1 MSGYPESGRLL
12 LRIHIEIENLNESIM
27 KTKKWMVSACLLLM
41 QAGAWGKV
49 VLPDIVSDNM
59 VLQQQT
65 EACLW
70 GKADANAEVSVRPS
84 WNREVYKV
92 TADAEGKWVVKIQT
106 PTASYQ
112 TYTISISDGEE
123 VKLNNVLVGEVW
135 FCSGQS
141 NMEMPLRGFW
151 NCPIAGA
158 NETIATASK
167 WKGIRVAT
175 VEKNGQLQPVDACK
189 GSWKV
194 SSPENAPAFSATAFN
209 FAMMMNQ
216 VLDIPV
222 GIINC
227 SWGGSTVEGW
237 LPREIVS
244 QYPDIDLKKDIRKE
258 DGHDWWHYL
267 SPTLMYNGMLKPLQ
281 NYTIKGFLWY
291 QGESNVGK
299 HKTYGERLKTMVEL
313 WRKEWGLGE
322 LPFYYVEIAPFN
334 STETTDCALLREAQ
348 FKAQALI
355 PNSGMISTNDL
366 VEPYEMKN
374 IHPKNKTDVG
384 KRLAYMALNKTYHVP
399 GIEAYGPVYKSMEVK
414 DGAVILSFEHAGEGF
429 NRLSG
434 MEGFEVAGSDK
445 VFYPAKAE
453 VFNNLQIKVTCD
465 KVAQPV
471 AVRYCF
477 RDFQPGNVA
486 NLRELP
492 LYPFR
497 TDDWE

>member
-1 MSGYPESGRLL
+1 MS
-12 LRIHIEIENLNESIM
+12 N
-27 KTKKWMVSACLLLM
+27 
-41 QAGAWGKV
+41 
-49 VLPDIVSDNM
+49 
-59 VLQQQT
+59 
-65 EACLW
+65 
-70 GKADANAEVSVRPS
+70 
-84 WNREVYKV
+84 
-92 TADAEGKWVVKIQT
+92 
-106 PTASYQ
+106 
-112 TYTISISDGEE
+112 
-123 VKLNNVLVGEVW
+123 
-135 FCSGQS
+135 
-141 NMEMPLRGFW
+141 
-151 NCPIAGA
+151 
-158 NETIATASK
+158 
-167 WKGIRVAT
+167 
-175 VEKNGQLQPVDACK
+175 
-189 GSWKV
+189 
-194 SSPENAPAFSATAFN
+194 PENAPAFSATAFN

-216 VLDIPV
+216 VLDIPI

-227 SWGGSTVEGW
+227 SWGGSMVEGW

-244 QYPDIDLKKDIRKE
+244 QYPDIDLKRDIRKE
-258 DGHDWWHYL
+258 EGHDWWHYM

-299 HKTYGERLKTMVEL
+299 HKTYAERLKTMVEL

-334 STETTDCALLREAQ
+334 STETTASAYLREAQ
-348 FKAQALI
+348 FKAQSII

-366 VEPYEMKN
+366 VQPYEIKN
-374 IHPKNKTDVG
+374 VHPKNKTDVG
-384 KRLAYMALNKTYHVP
+384 KRLAYMALSKTYHVP

-414 DGAVILSFEHAGEGF
+414 DGAVILSFDHAEEGF

-477 RDFQPGNVA
+477 RDFQIGNVA
-486 NLRELP
+486 GLRELP

>member
-1 MSGYPESGRLL
+1 M
-12 LRIHIEIENLNESIM
+12 
-27 KTKKWMVSACLLLM
+27 KKWIVSACLLMM
-41 QAGAWGKV
+41 QAGAWGKIT
-49 VLPDIVSDNM
+49 LPDIVSDNM
-59 VLQQQT
+59 VLQQQA

-70 GKADANAEVSVRPS
+70 GKANANAEVIIRPS

-92 TADAEGKWVVKIQT
+92 TADAEGKWVAKIQT

-112 TYTISISDGEE
+112 AYTISISDGEE

-141 NMEMPLRGFW
+141 NMEMPLRGFV

-158 NETIATASK
+158 NEIIATSSK

-175 VEKNGQLQPVDACK
+175 VEKNGQVKPVDSCK

-194 SSPENAPAFSATAFN
+194 SNPENAPAFSATAFH

-216 VLDIPV
+216 VLDIPI

-227 SWGGSTVEGW
+227 SWGGSMVEGW
-237 LPREIVS
+237 LPREVVS

-299 HKTYGERLKTMVEL
+299 HKTYAERLKTMVEL

-334 STETTDCALLREAQ
+334 STETTGCAYLREAQ
-348 FKAQALI
+348 FKAQSI
-355 PNSGMISTNDL
+355 ISNSGMISTNDL
-366 VEPYEMKN
+366 VEPYEIKN
-374 IHPKNKTDVG
+374 VHPKNKTDVG
-384 KRLAYMALNKTYHVP
+384 KRLAYMALSKTYHMP
-399 GIEAYGPVYKSMEVK
+399 GIEACGPVYKSMEVK
-414 DGAVILSFEHAGEGF
+414 GGVAILSFDHAEEGF

-434 MEGFEVAGSDK
+434 MEGFEVAGNDK

-497 TDDWE
+497 TDNWE

>member
-1 MSGYPESGRLL
+1 MS
-12 LRIHIEIENLNESIM
+12 N
-27 KTKKWMVSACLLLM
+27 
-41 QAGAWGKV
+41 
-49 VLPDIVSDNM
+49 
-59 VLQQQT
+59 
-65 EACLW
+65 
-70 GKADANAEVSVRPS
+70 
-84 WNREVYKV
+84 
-92 TADAEGKWVVKIQT
+92 
-106 PTASYQ
+106 
-112 TYTISISDGEE
+112 
-123 VKLNNVLVGEVW
+123 
-135 FCSGQS
+135 
-141 NMEMPLRGFW
+141 
-151 NCPIAGA
+151 
-158 NETIATASK
+158 
-167 WKGIRVAT
+167 
-175 VEKNGQLQPVDACK
+175 
-189 GSWKV
+189 
-194 SSPENAPAFSATAFN
+194 PENAPDFSATAFH

-216 VLDIPV
+216 VLDVPV

-237 LPREIVS
+237 LPREIVL
-244 QYPDIDLKKDIRKE
+244 QYPDIDLKKDIRKV
-258 DGHDWWHYL
+258 DGHDWWHHM

-299 HKTYGERLKTMVEL
+299 HKTYAERLKTMVEL

-322 LPFYYVEIAPFN
+322 LPFYYVEIAPFY
-334 STETTDCALLREAQ
+334 STETTGCAYLREAQ
-348 FKAQALI
+348 FKAQSVI

-366 VEPYEMKN
+366 VEPYEIKN
-374 IHPKNKTDVG
+374 IHPKEKMTVG

-414 DGAVILSFEHAGEGF
+414 DGAAILSFEHAEEGF

-477 RDFQPGNVA
+477 RDFQLGNVA

-497 TDDWE
+497 TDNWE

>member
-1 MSGYPESGRLL
+1 M
-12 LRIHIEIENLNESIM
+12 
-27 KTKKWMVSACLLLM
+27 KKWIISACLLMM
-41 QAGAWGKV
+41 QAGAWAKV
-49 VLPDIVSDNM
+49 TLPDIMSDNM

-70 GKADANAEVSVRPS
+70 GKADANAEVTIRPS
-84 WNREVYKV
+84 WNNEAYKV
-92 TADAEGKWVVKIQT
+92 KAGADGKWIAKIQT

-151 NCPIAGA
+151 NCPIAGS

-175 VEKNGQLQPVDACK
+175 IEKNGQLQPVDECK
-189 GSWKV
+189 GTWKV
-194 SSPENAPAFSATAFN
+194 SNPENAPAFSATAFN

-216 VLDIPV
+216 VLDIPI

-227 SWGGSTVEGW
+227 SWGGSMVEGW

-244 QYPDIDLKKDIRKE
+244 QYPDIDLKRDIRKE
-258 DGHDWWHYL
+258 EGHDWWHYM

-299 HKTYGERLKTMVEL
+299 HKTYAERLKTMVEL

-334 STETTDCALLREAQ
+334 STETTASAYLREAQ
-348 FKAQALI
+348 FKAQSII

-366 VEPYEMKN
+366 VQPYEIKN
-374 IHPKNKTDVG
+374 VHPKNKTDVG
-384 KRLAYMALNKTYHVP
+384 KRLAYMALSKTYHVP
-399 GIEAYGPVYKSMEVK
+399 SIEAYGPVYKSMEVK
-414 DGAVILSFEHAGEGF
+414 DGAVILSFDHAEEGF
-429 NRLSG
+429 NRMSG

-477 RDFQPGNVA
+477 RDFQIGNVA

-497 TDDWE
+497 TDNWE

>member
-1 MSGYPESGRLL
+1 M
-12 LRIHIEIENLNESIM
+12 
-27 KTKKWMVSACLLLM
+27 KKWIISACLLMM
-41 QAGAWGKV
+41 QAGAWAKV
-49 VLPDIVSDNM
+49 TLPDIMSDNM

-70 GKADANAEVSVRPS
+70 GKANANAEVTIRPS
-84 WNREVYKV
+84 WNRETYKV
-92 TADAEGKWVVKIQT
+92 TAGADGKWIAKIKT
-106 PTASYQ
+106 PTASYNA
-112 TYTISISDGEE
+112 YTISISDGEE
-123 VKLNNVLVGEVW
+123 IILNNVLVGEVW

-158 NETIATASK
+158 NETIATSSK

-175 VEKNGQLQPVDACK
+175 VEKNGQLQPVDECK

-194 SSPENAPAFSATAFN
+194 SNPENAPAFSATAFN

-216 VLDIPV
+216 VLDIPI

-227 SWGGSTVEGW
+227 SWGGSMVEGW

-244 QYPDIDLKKDIRKE
+244 QYPDIDLERDIRKE

-299 HKTYGERLKTMVEL
+299 HKTYTERLKTMVEL

-334 STETTDCALLREAQ
+334 STETTGCALLREAQ
-348 FKAQALI
+348 FQAQAII

-366 VEPYEMKN
+366 VEPYEIKN
-374 IHPKNKTDVG
+374 VHPKNKTDVG
-384 KRLAYMALNKTYHVP
+384 KRLAYMALSKTYRVP

-414 DGAVILSFEHAGEGF
+414 DGAAILSFDYAEEGF
-429 NRLSG
+429 NRLSD

-477 RDFQPGNVA
+477 HDFQPGNVA

-497 TDDWE
+497 TDSWE